1 MTLSEYSE
9 YFFLFMISGR
19 SAKILKIVAIKGK
32 GLIILIMNLEEIIKS
47 YTVNPAVIETFNT
60 IKTRFKASGLNVEN
74 ISLAL
79 LQVMLEV
86 NKLKNLKP
94 SERKQMTIT
103 VLNKIVEEI
112 CPGEDTHLEAILKQ
126 MIPNLIDSINEMK
139 SDIKCRCF

>member
-1 MTLSEYSE
+1 MTPRDGGASLDSKPGNRAN
-9 YFFLFMISGR
+9 IPN
-19 SAKILKIVAIKGK
+19 IVAVKAK

-47 YTVNPAVIETFNT
+47 YTVKPAVIETFNN

-94 SERKQMTIT
+94 GERKQMTIT
-103 VLNKIVEEI
+103 VLNKIVEEV

-139 SDIKCRCF
+139 SEIKCRCF

>member
-1 MTLSEYSE
+1 MTPRDGGA
-9 YFFLFMISGR
+9 FLDSKPGNRANIPN
-19 SAKILKIVAIKGK
+19 IVAVKAK

-47 YTVNPAVIETFNT
+47 YTVKPAVIETFNN

-94 SERKQMTIT
+94 GERKQMTIT
-103 VLNKIVEEI
+103 VLNKIVEEV

-139 SDIKCRCF
+139 SEIKCRCF